1 MNSLSGEMVV
11 LAALFTCLI
20 NSVLA
25 SDEICS
31 HPWTVASEDNGTTK
45 CECGDTMY
53 GVVRCDPNT
62 LQLQVL
68 QSYCMTHS
76 NALGTTVGHCIVTL
90 LHFYT
95 TLYDVSNVSTLN
107 VAMCGSLHRTGQ
119 LCGGCEKGY
128 APPVYSYSMAC
139 VECSDYKYHWLKFIA
154 IALLPLTL
162 FYIAVLLLRISVLS
176 PNLDIFILFC
186 QLISAPESMRF
197 YGLYL
202 PWMPLTLHRLAQLM
216 LSLYGVWNLDFFRT
230 MYTPFCLN
238 PDLTSLQV
246 LILDYAV
253 AVYPLL
259 LIFITYMCVS
269 LHDRYRMFVL
279 LWSPFYRCLARIR
292 REWYI
297 RKSLVDVFATF
308 LLLSYVKILNVSTSL
323 LAPTALYNVHGQK
336 LHEYVLYFDGTV
348 QYLSKEH
355 IPYALLAIFMLSIF
369 NIVPIIV
376 LCLYP
381 CRCFQRCL
389 NLFPC
394 QLQALHTF
402 MDVFQG
408 SFKTSPYD
416 CRYFAAVYLLLRVL
430 NLVAQEILQDTLYCS
445 LIGLIFFIISLI
457 VCFTKPR
464 RYFRHNLIDSL
475 LLAVASVCFLTLFTV
490 NSASPYIDPILSPHG
505 SSAIVVVCLIGIS
518 PAIYWMILL
527 VYYVTPKSVFN
538 YFFKRCCSVRCWKNC
553 QTEEML
559 SEDMIEQTPLLSE
572 H

>member
-1 MNSLSGEMVV
+1 MVV
-11 LAALFTCLI
+11 AALFTCLI
-20 NSVLA
+20 YSALA
-25 SDEICS
+25 SDEICT
-31 HPWTVASEDNGTTK
+31 HPWTTASEDNGTTK
-45 CECGDTMY
+45 CECGNTMY

-62 LQLQVL
+62 LQLEIL

-76 NALGTTVGHCIVTL
+76 SALGTTIGHCIVTL
-90 LHFYT
+90 LHLYT
-95 TLYDVSNVSTLN
+95 TLYNASNVSTLN
-107 VAMCGSLHRTGQ
+107 VAMCGGLHRTGQ

-128 APPVYSYSMAC
+128 APPVYSYGLAC
-139 VECSDYKYHWLKFIA
+139 VECSDYKYHWIKFVA
-154 IALLPLTL
+154 MALLPLTV
-162 FYIAVLLLRISVLS
+162 FYVAVLILRISALS

-186 QLISAPESMRF
+186 QLISAPGSMRL

-202 PWMPLTLHRLAQLM
+202 PRMPLTLRRLTQLI

-230 MYTPFCLN
+230 MYTPFCLH

-259 LIFITYMCVS
+259 LIFITYICVL
-269 LHDRYRMFVL
+269 LHDRYRVLVL
-279 LWSPFYRCLARIR
+279 LWSPFYQCLARIR

-336 LHEYVLYFDGTV
+336 LREYVLYFDGTV

-355 IPYALLAIFMLSIF
+355 IPYALLAIFMLLIF
-369 NIVPIIV
+369 NIVPIII
-376 LCLYP
+376 LSLYP

-389 NLFPC
+389 TLFPC
-394 QLQALHTF
+394 QLQALHVF

-416 CRYFAAVYLLLRVL
+416 CRYFAAVYLLLRVF
-430 NLVAQEILQDTLYCS
+430 NLVAQEILQDALYCS
-445 LIGLIFFIISLI
+445 LIGLIFFITSLI
-457 VCFTKPR
+457 VCFMKPR
-464 RYFRHNLIDSL
+464 RYFWHNLIDSL
-475 LLAVASVCFLTLFTV
+475 LLAVASIAFLVFFTT
-490 NSASPYIDPILSPHG
+490 NAASPYIDPILSPHG
-505 SSAIVVVCLIGIS
+505 SSAIILACLIGTL
-518 PAIYWMILL
+518 PAIHWMILL

-538 YFFKRCCSVRCWKNC
+538 YFCKRCHSVRCWKYC

-559 SEDMIEQTPLLSE
+559 SEEGNEQTLLLSN